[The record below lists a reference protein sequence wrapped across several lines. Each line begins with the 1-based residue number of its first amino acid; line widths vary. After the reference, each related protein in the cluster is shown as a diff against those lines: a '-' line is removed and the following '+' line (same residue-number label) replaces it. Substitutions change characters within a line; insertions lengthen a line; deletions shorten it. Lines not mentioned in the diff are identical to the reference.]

1 MLTGRDAARGAA
13 VILATTDHAAEREA
27 FIDEIVFDAVVS
39 TVEGLPRARR
49 RDPDAMAESVR
60 RAVRA
65 TINEHWG
72 KKPLCYVHVL
82 TV

>member
-1 MLTGRDAARGAA
+1 
-13 VILATTDHAAEREA
+13 
-27 FIDEIVFDAVVS
+27 
-39 TVEGLPRARR
+39 
-49 RDPDAMAESVR
+49 VR

>member
-1 MLTGRDAARGAA
+1 
-13 VILATTDHAAEREA
+13 
-27 FIDEIVFDAVVS
+27 
-39 TVEGLPRARR
+39 
-49 RDPDAMAESVR
+49 VR

-72 KKPLCYVHVL
+72 KKPLCLVHVL